1 VPDQVESGPPTA
13 PGEFDWSP
21 AFAEAG
27 LDPGSFRPADPRW
40 IPSEP
45 FDLRAEWTG
54 TAPRLPDTP
63 LTVSAAAFRGRL
75 THFRVLGPWSK
86 PERMEEAPISRALR
100 IARTTLAG
108 GILIIIVTSVYFA
121 RRNLRRGRGDRA
133 GALRFA
139 VFLFALG
146 ALDYLLG
153 GRRPGD
159 LYSFVFDSLGPG
171 LGRAFLD
178 GVIFWLIY
186 LALEPY
192 MRRRMPEL
200 LIGWARLLEG
210 RVRDPRVGRD
220 VLVGGLFGAA
230 VALVFHAAMAASA
243 WLPIMSQTT
252 LPSANVARM
261 GGANPLQC
269 LVALTIGSLEPGVGN
284 FAWYF
289 LLSVLLRRK
298 ELAIAALG
306 LVIFLISLGGDNLAV
321 DVPSGALGAALTV
334 FVIVRIGLL
343 ATVALWLFENILI
356 YMPPSLD
363 LSSWYGVFPVPGT
376 VLLAAITLF
385 AFRNS
390 VGRQPLVAGSLDD

>member
-1 VPDQVESGPPTA
+1 
-13 PGEFDWSP
+13 
-21 AFAEAG
+21 
-27 LDPGSFRPADPRW
+27 
-40 IPSEP
+40 
-45 FDLRAEWTG
+45 
-54 TAPRLPDTP
+54 
-63 LTVSAAAFRGRL
+63 
-75 THFRVLGPWSK
+75 
-86 PERMEEAPISRALR
+86 
-100 IARTTLAG
+100 
-108 GILIIIVTSVYFA
+108 
-121 RRNLRRGRGDRA
+121 
-133 GALRFA
+133 
-139 VFLFALG
+139 
-146 ALDYLLG
+146 
-153 GRRPGD
+153 
-159 LYSFVFDSLGPG
+159 
-171 LGRAFLD
+171 
-178 GVIFWLIY
+178 
-186 LALEPY
+186 
-192 MRRRMPEL
+192 MPEL

-363 LSSWYGVFPVPGT
+363 LSSWYGVFPLPGT